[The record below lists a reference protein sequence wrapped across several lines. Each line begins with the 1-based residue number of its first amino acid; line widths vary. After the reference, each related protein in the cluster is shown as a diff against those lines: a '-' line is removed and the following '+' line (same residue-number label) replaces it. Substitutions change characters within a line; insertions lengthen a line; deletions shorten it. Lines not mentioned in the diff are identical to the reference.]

1 MYFLKICRKQTI
13 ENDRNIKHAQ
23 NIRYDLI
30 GNELL
35 LFLRFWVLYGFKQT

>member
-35 LFLRFWVLYGFKQT
+35 LISKILGTIWI